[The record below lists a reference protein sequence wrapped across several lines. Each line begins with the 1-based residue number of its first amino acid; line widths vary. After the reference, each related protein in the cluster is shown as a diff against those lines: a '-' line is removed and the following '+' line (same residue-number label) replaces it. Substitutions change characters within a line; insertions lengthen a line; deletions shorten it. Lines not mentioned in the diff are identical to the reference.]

1 MINPA
6 NPVRRVL
13 LGRLGAALGIGLLS
27 GPTPT
32 PPMFTPGLAT
42 TPPVPPN
49 STPYELAWRKWNER
63 ADTIRERR
71 YYRVGGLDHDLAA
84 MRSWSDGHR
93 AMRQR
98 ERDEAANNEL
108 SAFRRV
114 LKLL

>member
-1 MINPA
+1 MSTA
-6 NPVRRVL
+6 TMS
-13 LGRLGAALGIGLLS
+13 GTAAITVDPKVVTLTA
-27 GPTPT
+27 PRTAEAEA
-32 PPMFTPGLAT
+32 F
-42 TPPVPPN
+42 
-49 STPYELAWRKWNER
+49 RQ
-63 ADTIRERR
+63 ERR